1 MIAIRDIASSLY
13 KAGVNTVQ
21 HDGIEHA
28 GYLAFLLL
36 LSLFPFLVL
45 LVSFTGFLGE
55 GEAGTRFIHFIF
67 SQLPPHMVQALTPR
81 VDEIVSGPPTGL
93 LSLAILGAL
102 WTASSAVEGYRTVL
116 NRAYHVATPPSYIL
130 RRLLSI
136 LQLIIFTFAI
146 LMAMLIVIFTPIVL
160 SSIENFIGFQFI
172 TEDTINWSNWVF
184 GFSIFIMFLMV
195 GNLYYILPNV
205 KQTLISVLP
214 GAALTVCFWMIA
226 AQLLTLYLSH
236 FEQVSLIYG
245 SLGGIIAAMLF
256 FYVINVIFI
265 YGAEFNYLIK
275 KLLGE
280 RIVER
285 EAAIATKSK
294 DSV

>member
-45 LVSFTGFLGE
+45 LVSFAGFLGE

-146 LMAMLIVIFTPIVL
+146 LMAMLIVIFTPIIL
-160 SSIENFIGFQFI
+160 NSIEHFIGFQFI

-184 GFSIFIMFLMV
+184 GFSILIMFLMV

-214 GAALTVCFWMIA
+214 GAGITVCFWMIA

-256 FYVINVIFI
+256 FYIINVIFI